1 MNEKLIDLYKHYEEI
16 MQELNTDVA
25 SSDVNRY
32 KKLMKEQSEL
42 EPIVSA
48 YKKYIEMD
56 KLEKDSLD
64 IIDNE
69 NDKEM
74 LEMAREDLSRAK
86 KEKELLDDEIKL
98 LLIPKDPLDDRNI
111 IVEIRQGAGGDEA
124 ALFAAEVYRMY
135 VAYAKS
141 MNWNVTLLSL
151 NEIGIGGF
159 KEVIF
164 MVEGKGAYSKFKYET
179 GVHRV
184 QRVPDTESSGRV
196 HTSTIT
202 VAVMPEAEE
211 VDIDINPA
219 DIDMDVYRAS
229 GAGGQH
235 VNKTSSAV
243 RLTHRPTGV
252 VVACQEERSQQQ
264 NREKAMKMLMTKLY
278 DMEVSKKHEQAAK
291 EKHNQVGTGDR
302 SEKIRTYNFPQD
314 RVTDHRINVN
324 LSNIDSIMKGNIND
338 LIESIIT
345 ADRAMKLASV
355 S

>member
-32 KKLMKEQSEL
+32 KKLMKEQSDL

-64 IIDNE
+64 IIENE

-74 LEMAREDLSRAK
+74 LEMAREDLARAK
-86 KEKELLDDEIKL
+86 KEKEILDEEIKL

-141 MNWNVTLLSL
+141 MNWNVTLLSC

-264 NREKAMKMLMTKLY
+264 NRDKAMKMLMTKLY

-291 EKHNQVGTGDR
+291 EKHDQVGTGDR

-324 LSNIDSIMKGNIND
+324 LSNIENIMKGNIND

-345 ADRAMKLASV
+345 ADRAKKLASI